1 MNTIDQ
7 VSLSTSAFGA
17 VNGEDRTLGRYLEM
31 AQQAGFTMVEL
42 SRRQRDCE
50 VDEVR
55 KSGVKVWSIHGCY
68 GGPLTGSE
76 TELQKGIDM
85 ACARVEALAEFAP
98 CPVVEHYLD
107 RFNDPAYG
115 KVFRKQI
122 EKLYEFYSKLGFTL
136 CIETA
141 PYKPKQNERYPDS
154 AEIAEFVRSFQK
166 DDLRMT
172 IDINHSNI
180 HENLTTVCDN
190 CNGLIHNIHVSDN
203 MGEWEDHMP
212 PGTGVI
218 DLKRTFGDLRR
229 NGYTG
234 PCNLEFRFSDFPAL
248 PAVDGL
254 RKVREYVEQLL
265 WGDKK

>member
-7 VSLSTSAFGA
+7 VSLSTSVFGSDE
-17 VNGEDRTLGRYLEM
+17 GEGRSLGHFLEL
-31 AQQAGFTMVEL
+31 AQNAGYSMVEL
-42 SRRQRDCE
+42 SRRQKKGE
-50 VDEVR
+50 VEVIR
-55 KSGVKVWSIHGCY
+55 KSGIKVWSIHGIYC
-68 GGPLTGSE
+68 GPLSG
-76 TELQKGIDM
+76 TEAEIQKSIDA

-115 KVFRKQI
+115 KVFRKAV
-122 EKLYEFYSKLGFTL
+122 EKLYDFYSRLGFVL

-154 AEIAEFVRSFQK
+154 AEIAAFVRSFQK

-180 HENLTTVCDN
+180 HEDLSRVCDN

-203 MGEWEDHMP
+203 HGEWEDHLP

-218 DLKRTFGDLRR
+218 DLKQTFSDLRR

-234 PCNLEFRFSDFPAL
+234 PCNLEYRFEDFPAL
-248 PAVDGL
+248 PTVENL
-254 RKVREYVEQLL
+254 RRVREYVEQLL

>member
-1 MNTIDQ
+1 MMNTIDQ
-7 VSLSTSAFGA
+7 VSLSTSVFGA
-17 VNGEDRTLGRYLEM
+17 DDQEGRTLGHYLEM
-31 AQQAGFTMVEL
+31 AQKAGYTMVEL
-42 SRRQRDCE
+42 SRRQRKGAID
-50 VDEVR
+50 DIR
-55 KSGVKVWSIHGCY
+55 KSGIKVWSIHGIY

-76 TELQKGIDM
+76 ADIQRGIDN

-98 CPVVEHYLD
+98 CPGVEHYLD

-115 KVFRKQI
+115 KVFRKGV

-154 AEIAEFVRSFQK
+154 AEIAAFVRSFQK
-166 DDLRMT
+166 DDLLMT

-180 HENLTTVCDN
+180 HEDLTTVCDN
-190 CNGLIHNIHVSDN
+190 CNGLIRNIHVSDN
-203 MGEWEDHMP
+203 HGEWEDHLP

-218 DLKRTFGDLRR
+218 DLKRTFADLRR

-234 PCNLEFRFSDFPAL
+234 PCNLEYRFPDFPAM
-248 PAVDGL
+248 PTVENL

-265 WGDKK
+265 WER